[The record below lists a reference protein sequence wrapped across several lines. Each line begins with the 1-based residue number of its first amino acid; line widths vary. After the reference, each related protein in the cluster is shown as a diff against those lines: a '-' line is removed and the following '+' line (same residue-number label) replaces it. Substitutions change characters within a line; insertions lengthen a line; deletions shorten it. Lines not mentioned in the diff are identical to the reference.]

1 MTSNIL
7 AREPRV
13 SLEESVQALL
23 GRIPPLFPTG
33 PLILDEVEII
43 LRAAIDGVGQAF
55 MSEEHVTPHFRSGAL
70 VRVLED
76 SCPPFPGSFLLLREP
91 TVAAGRTIGP
101 DRDAS
106 GCRMRSGHSSHL
118 D

>member
-1 MTSNIL
+1 MAPLLQAPGRPASLARKANDFEYL
-7 AREPRV
+7 AREARV

-23 GRIPPLFPTG
+23 GRIPLRSPAG

-43 LRAAIDGVGQAF
+43 LCAAIDGVGRAF

-76 SCPPFPGSFLLLREP
+76 PFPGFFLYYLGGQLKTR
-91 TVAAGRTIGP
+91 
-101 DRDAS
+101 
-106 GCRMRSGHSSHL
+106 H
-118 D
+118 